1 MLAIPLEILKTP
13 WNGHAGLRRLIV
25 AALTVCLGGCAIAG
39 RDSITTQDSDSAR
52 FSRTS
57 QRNSGTADAKL
68 SSVGSQDRPLSG
80 GWSGLSGN
88 DREENTPLQTQEL
101 QTDEPSRWPRRI
113 AGSPA
118 SGKNNTSGIKLKKP
132 RIPQASSAN
141 AGAEYAQFQGPES
154 PGIRFENA
162 VQTASA
168 APDSVTPDSGLGPES
183 TTESVTMPERSLE
196 ISNEDSPAVPAAR
209 SSVLESEHGTERPAN
224 SGIRQISRSSEA
236 AEKLSETTNPSSD
249 TADGTP
255 ESAPTS
261 PAPREPTMLNRL
273 RDLYSPQRD
282 VPPRA
287 SAESETP
294 PREENTGEMLKK
306 QFRRIPG
313 PWGLL
318 REKPPESPVPPAT
331 TAELPQTFETPP
343 DKAEPVTPEHSIDA
357 GQISLTI
364 GELIRTLENNLKQWP
379 RDDSGNAENPELWR
393 RQQAD
398 LRLLYLLAD
407 RSGDA
412 VSAIE
417 SLPPEEQE
425 LWQSMVMAMDHYR
438 GPLPP
443 SSEQPETEPAEDDSS
458 TNEPGPERSVQL
470 MAVAEQLRSAVQ
482 HAQALSPL
490 TIRRSSFCTAIN
502 GFASFD
508 EVPASSFTAGQPV
521 LIYMELDNFRSERTE
536 TGIYRSAF
544 SASLEIL
551 RVDDQGEHQVEVF
564 PLPSI
569 EDEATARRTD
579 FFQSFELVIPSH
591 LPEGTYQVRIL
602 LRDQLSQQQART
614 TLPFTVRR

>member
-1 MLAIPLEILKTP
+1 MPAFPLEIQKTQR
-13 WNGHAGLRRLIV
+13 NGSAVLSRLIV
-25 AALTVCLGGCAIAG
+25 AALTTCLGGCAIAG
-39 RDSITTQDSDSAR
+39 RDLITRQNSESAR

-57 QRNSGTADAKL
+57 QRDFGTSEAKF
-68 SSVGSQDRPLSG
+68 SSAGSQDRPVSG
-80 GWSGLSGN
+80 GWSGLSAD

-101 QTDEPSRWPRRI
+101 LIDEPSRWPRRT
-113 AGSPA
+113 AGSNV
-118 SGKNNTSGIKLKKP
+118 SGKNNPSGIRLQKP
-132 RIPQASSAN
+132 RIPQTSSAET
-141 AGAEYAQFQGPES
+141 GTEYGQFQGPEL
-154 PGIRFENA
+154 PGIRSRNA
-162 VQTASA
+162 VHSASA
-168 APDSVTPDSGLGPES
+168 APDSMTSDSVLDPES
-183 TTESVTMPERSLE
+183 ITESVGTPERSSE
-196 ISNEDSPAVPAAR
+196 ISTEEMPAVPARR
-209 SSVLESEHGTERPAN
+209 SSVLETEPGTERNAN
-224 SGIRQISRSSEA
+224 SDIRQISRSTEA
-236 AEKLSETTNPSSD
+236 AAKQSETTNPSSD

-287 SAESETP
+287 SAESEPP
-294 PREENTGEMLKK
+294 PREENTSEMLKK

-318 REKPPESPVPPAT
+318 REKPPESPTTPAA
-331 TAELPQTFETPP
+331 TAELPPQTVAPP
-343 DKAEPVTPEHSIDA
+343 DKAEPVTPEQSIDA
-357 GQISLTI
+357 DKISLTI
-364 GELIRTLENNLKQWP
+364 GELIRTLENNLKEWP
-379 RDDSGNAENPELWR
+379 RDESENAQNPELWR

-438 GPLPP
+438 GPVPP
-443 SSEQPETEPAEDDSS
+443 SAEQPAADDPS
-458 TNEPGPERSVQL
+458 TNEPGSDRSVQL
-470 MAVAEQLRSAVQ
+470 MAVAEQLRAAVQ

-502 GFASFD
+502 GFANVD
-508 EVPASSFTAGQPV
+508 EVPAASFTAGQPV
-521 LIYMELDNFRSERTE
+521 LIYVELDNFRSERTE
-536 TGIYRSAF
+536 AGIYRSVF
-544 SASLEIL
+544 SASLEIV
-551 RVDDQGEHQVEVF
+551 RVDDQGEHQVDVF

-569 EDEATARRTD
+569 EDEATVRRTD

-602 LRDQLSQQQART
+602 LRDQLSQQQARA